1 MSFFANMLKSY
12 ETLIVEALEA
22 GDEKKLSEYC
32 SKAPKEKISFVFC
45 NVLNSGGGVDRKKK
59 ISLIL
64 KYGGDFLNDAVK
76 LEGESKLTT
85 PLICAV
91 NTWDVELVGDLLQKG
106 ANAKKMFDNGNSIK
120 SPLHEVCKCRTG
132 LTDEQKGQRIKIIL
146 LLLENGANVNG
157 ANNAYDSRTP
167 LMEALCAPLNEDV
180 VKICEIL
187 LKREEYDLSWTDI
200 SKRTLKQIIEK
211 RQQSEYRDAILKL
224 ISEVEARGKKKDGR
238 SCKKVDGR
246 RSKGVRKDGRSCK
259 KVDGRRS
266 KGVRKDGG
274 RKCKK
279 VDGRKKK
286 DGRRSKR
293 V

>member
-1 MSFFANMLKSY
+1 MLKSY

-91 NTWDVELVGDLLQKG
+91 NTWDVELVGELLQKG

-132 LTDEQKGQRIKIIL
+132 LTEEQKGQRIKIIQ

-187 LKREEYDLSWTDI
+187 LKKEEYDLSWTDI
-200 SKRTLKQIIEK
+200 SKRTLKQIVEK

-238 SCKKVDGR
+238 
-246 RSKGVRKDGRSCK
+246 RSKGVGKDGRSRVMK
-259 KVDGRRS
+259 DGGRS
-266 KGVRKDGG
+266 RGVKRDGG

-286 DGRRSKR
+286 DGRRSRR